1 MEQSIFFQLSLVLA
15 LAAGISVVTR
25 LLRQPPII
33 GYIVSGFVV
42 GPALLNVIH
51 AKEAFDSFS
60 QIGIALLLFM
70 IGLGL
75 NVSVIKNMGKPAVV
89 SYLFILLGLGPAG
102 FLAAWLMGFSTQEA
116 LLIAMSLSFSSTII
130 VIKVLSDKK
139 GASRLYG
146 QLAIGI
152 LLLDDLVATLALLFV
167 SAQAGGS
174 GWAEFGE
181 LVLKG
186 AGIAALL
193 TIVGAWVMPRLAKF
207 FASSQELLFLFSLA
221 WTFGVASA
229 FYWAGFTI
237 EVGALFAGVALAHL
251 PYAQEMGTRLKP
263 LRDFFIILFFVGLGV
278 HLGLDKVGA
287 AIVPALVISAIVMA
301 LKPLLTVV
309 SLGLL
314 GYTKQTSFKA
324 SVHLS
329 QISEFSIIL
338 IVLAA
343 STGLASSHVV
353 TVMTLVAL
361 ITIVL
366 STYLMQYD
374 NKLYRWLEKPLSIFE
389 RSDTKSEL
397 KALKHY
403 PLVLLGYHH
412 GGHEFVRTFR
422 RMKKGYVVIDFDPSV
437 IEELEQQNI
446 NHIYG
451 DATDLEL
458 LDEIG
463 VHRSE
468 LVVSTISDTD
478 TNRLLIEHIVGRNKD
493 ALFICHASG
502 FDEAELLY
510 EKGAAYVILPHFIG
524 SEQISN
530 FIRRN
535 GSDKRAFAKYRQDH
549 LVSIGRIAAS
559 QEN

>member
-1 MEQSIFFQLSLVLA
+1 MEQSIFLQLSFVLA
-15 LAAGISVVTR
+15 LASGVSLVTR

-33 GYIVSGFVV
+33 GYILTGFVV
-42 GPALLNVIH
+42 GPALLNAVH
-51 AKEAFDSFS
+51 AQEAFDAFS

-75 NVSVIKNMGKPAVV
+75 NVAVIRSMGKPAILT
-89 SYLFILLGLGPAG
+89 YILILLGLGPAG
-102 FLAAWLMGFSTQEA
+102 FAASWLMGFSINES

-130 VIKVLSDKK
+130 VIKILGDKK
-139 GASRLYG
+139 GQSRLYG

-152 LLLDDLVATLALLFV
+152 LLVDDIVATLALLFV
-167 SAQAGGS
+167 SAQGGGS
-174 GWAEFGE
+174 GLVDFGE

-186 AGIAALL
+186 IGIAATLAAL
-193 TIVGAWVMPRLAKF
+193 GVWVMPRLTRLVA
-207 FASSQELLFLFSLA
+207 ASQELLFLFSLA
-221 WTFGVASA
+221 WAFGIASA
-229 FYWAGFTI
+229 FQWAGFSV

-251 PYAQEMGTRLKP
+251 PYAQEMSTRLKP

-278 HLGLDKVGA
+278 HMGVDRVLS
-287 AIVPALVISAIVMA
+287 AIVPALVISVIVMM
-301 LKPLLTVV
+301 LKPLLTLIG
-309 SLGLL
+309 LGML

-338 IVLAA
+338 VVLAVN
-343 STGLASSHVV
+343 TGFAGEHVA

-366 STYLMQYD
+366 STYLMKYD
-374 NKLYRWLEKPLSIFE
+374 ERLYRWLEKPLSVFE
-389 RSDTKSEL
+389 RKDVRAEL
-397 KALKHY
+397 RALKHY
-403 PLVLLGYHH
+403 PLVLLGYHK
-412 GGHEFVRTFR
+412 GGHDFVRTFR
-422 RMKKGYVVIDFDPSV
+422 RMGKGYVVIDFDPEV
-437 IEELEQQNI
+437 IEILEQEHI

-468 LVVSTISDTD
+468 LIVSTIADAA
-478 TNRLLIEHIVGRNKD
+478 TNLLLAEHIAGRNKG
-493 ALFICHASG
+493 ALFICHATSY
-502 FDEAELLY
+502 DEAEALY

-524 SEQISN
+524 SEQINS
-530 FIRRN
+530 FIRRH
-535 GSDKRAFAKYRQDH
+535 GSNKRAFARYRQKH
-549 LVSIGRIAAS
+549 LITIGKVAAA
-559 QEN
+559 N

>member
-25 LLRQPPII
+25 LLKQPPII

-42 GPALLNVIH
+42 GPAILNVIH
-51 AKEAFDSFS
+51 AKEAFESFS

-75 NVSVIKNMGKPAVV
+75 NVTVIKNMGKPAVFTF
-89 SYLFILLGLGPAG
+89 SLIILGLGSAG
-102 FLAAWLMGFSTQEA
+102 YAASWLLGFTIKES
-116 LLIAMSLSFSSTII
+116 LLIATSLLFSSTII
-130 VIKVLSDKK
+130 VVKVLTDKK
-139 GASRLYG
+139 SQSRLYG

-152 LLLDDLVATLALLFV
+152 VLLDDIIATLALLFV
-167 SAQAGGS
+167 SAQASGS
-174 GWAEFGE
+174 GFSDFGA

-186 AGIAALL
+186 LGISSVL
-193 TIVGAWVMPRLAKF
+193 TIVGALIMPRLTKF

-229 FYWAGFTI
+229 FFWAGFSI

-251 PYAQEMGTRLKP
+251 PYAQEMSTRLKP
-263 LRDFFIILFFVGLGV
+263 LRDFFIILFFVGLGA
-278 HLGLDKVGA
+278 HLGLDRV
-287 AIVPALVISAIVMA
+287 VPAILPALAISIIVMIF
-301 LKPLLTVV
+301 KPLFTLIG
-309 SLGLL
+309 LGLM

-324 SVHLS
+324 AVHLS

-343 STGLASSHVV
+343 STGIASSHVV

-361 ITIVL
+361 ITITF

-374 NKLYRWLEKPLSIFE
+374 NKLYRWLQGPLSIFE
-389 RSDTKSEL
+389 RPDTKREL
-397 KALKHY
+397 MALKHY
-403 PLVLLGYHH
+403 PLVLLGYHK
-412 GGHEFVRTFR
+412 GGYEFVRTFR
-422 RMKKGYVVIDFDPSV
+422 GMKKRYVVIDFDPGV

-451 DATDLEL
+451 DVTDLEL
-458 LDEIG
+458 LEEIG

-468 LVVSTISDTD
+468 LVVSTIADTE
-478 TNRLLIEHIVGRNKD
+478 TNLLLAEHITTRNKD
-493 ALFICHASG
+493 ALFICHASS
-502 FDEAELLY
+502 FDAAEKLY

-524 SEQISN
+524 SEQISA
-530 FIRRN
+530 FIRRH
-535 GSDKRAFAKYRQDH
+535 GSNKKAFQKYRQHH

-559 QEN
+559 N

>member
-1 MEQSIFFQLSLVLA
+1 MESSIFFQLSLVLA
-15 LAAGISVVTR
+15 LAAAISVVTR

-42 GPALLNVIH
+42 GPAILNVIH
-51 AKEAFDSFS
+51 AQEAFESFS
-60 QIGIALLLFM
+60 QIGICLLLFM

-75 NVSVIKNMGKPAVV
+75 NVAVIRSMGKPAVFTF
-89 SYLFILLGLGPAG
+89 SLIILGLGSVGYGASY
-102 FLAAWLMGFSTQEA
+102 LLGFSPKES
-116 LLIAMSLSFSSTII
+116 LLIATSLLFSSTII
-130 VIKVLSDKK
+130 VVKVLSDKK
-139 GASRLYG
+139 GQSRLYG

-152 LLLDDLVATLALLFV
+152 LLLDDIVATLALLFV
-167 SAQAGGS
+167 SAQASGS
-174 GWAEFGE
+174 GISDFGL
-181 LVLKG
+181 LVVKG
-186 AGIAALL
+186 LGIASLL
-193 TIVGAWVMPRLAKF
+193 TMVGALVMPRLTKF

-229 FYWAGFTI
+229 FYWAGFSI

-278 HLGLDKVGA
+278 HLGLDRIGP
-287 AIVPALVISAIVMA
+287 AIVPALVISAIVMT
-301 LKPLLTVV
+301 LKPLITLVG
-309 SLGLL
+309 LGLL

-343 STGLASSHVV
+343 STGIASDHVV

-374 NKLYRWLEKPLSIFE
+374 NKLYRWLERPLSVFE
-389 RSDTKSEL
+389 RADVKREL

-403 PLVLLGYHH
+403 PLVLLGYHK
-412 GGHEFVRTFR
+412 GGYEFVRTFR
-422 RMKKGYVVIDFDPSV
+422 QMKKGYVVIDFDPTV
-437 IEELEQQNI
+437 AEELDQQNI

-468 LVVSTISDTD
+468 LIVSTIGDAA
-478 TNRLLIEHIVGRNKD
+478 TNRLLAEHILKKNKN
-493 ALFICHASG
+493 ALFICHASSY
-502 FDEAELLY
+502 DDAELLY

-524 SEQISN
+524 SEQISA

-535 GSDKRAFAKYRQDH
+535 GSDKRAFQKYRQDH
-549 LVSIGRIAAS
+549 LVAIGRIAS
-559 QEN
+559 EI